1 MTQLREWIL
10 DIKTLLA
17 FLLVALL
24 FFWQFNGHPERLLT
38 MADNVLTAIFS
49 LAVGYRLG
57 KADKQADP
65 SNPK

>member
-1 MTQLREWIL
+1 MTQFWEWIL

-17 FLLVALL
+17 FLLIALL

-57 KADKQADP
+57 KADKQPDP
-65 SNPK
+65 SNPN

>member
-1 MTQLREWIL
+1 
-10 DIKTLLA
+10 
-17 FLLVALL
+17 
-24 FFWQFNGHPERLLT
+24 
-38 MADNVLTAIFS
+38 MADSLLTAIFS

>member
-1 MTQLREWIL
+1 MTQFREWIL
-10 DIKTLLA
+10 DIITLLA
-17 FLLVALL
+17 FVLIALL

-57 KADKQADP
+57 KADKPPDP
-65 SNPK
+65 LNRK

>member
-1 MTQLREWIL
+1 MTRIKEWIL

-38 MADNVLTAIFS
+38 MADNALTAIFS
-49 LAVGYRLG
+49 LAVGYGLG
-57 KADKQADP
+57 KADKQA
-65 SNPK
+65 NPTNQK

>member
-1 MTQLREWIL
+1 MTQFREWIV

-17 FLLVALL
+17 FVLIALL

-49 LAVGYRLG
+49 LAVGYKLG
-57 KADKQADP
+57 KADKPPDP
-65 SNPK
+65 LNPK

>member
-1 MTQLREWIL
+1 MTQFREWIV

-17 FLLVALL
+17 FVLIALL

-57 KADKQADP
+57 KADKPPDLL
-65 SNPK
+65 NRK